1 MEYERE
7 QVAILKRRLEES
19 PRTIQTLFGPRQS
32 GKTTIVKQTL
42 RTLAGPWR
50 YYAVDSPD
58 NDATSSQLHQPAA
71 RRRSATVPRDTNWL
85 IEVWRQARADVAKYG
100 GCVLV
105 FDELQYI
112 PDWSSTVK
120 GLWDKDR
127 WEELPLHVVILGS
140 APMSI
145 QSSLNESMAGQFEVI
160 DVRHWSFGEMKT
172 AFGLDLDQY
181 VYFGGNPGAMR
192 LTETWP
198 PHWRDYEPRWR
209 RYVTTSLIEPAIEK
223 DVLAMTR
230 VDKPALI
237 RRLFELG
244 AAYSGQILPL
254 HRMLGELQD
263 AGNATTLA
271 RYLDLLSRIGL
282 LTGLQKYPPSTLRIR
297 NSPPKFNVLDTALM
311 SVGSNRSFEDAKA
324 DRSFWGCLVESA
336 VGAHL
341 LNTCNPAT
349 RVLYWREAS
358 DEVDFVLQSGLR
370 SVAIEVKTGSRV
382 RSSRGMRIFEERF
395 RPHRTLLVTERGQP
409 HGSIPLGIFLSRPAS
424 AWFRSEFVQ
433 RNCTEIGEGQGREEA
448 SKPLSDFDSA
458 PAYVLL
464 GDPGMGKTTSFREAC
479 RNLGEQA
486 HFISARDFITLDAAH
501 HPEWR
506 RKTLFIDGLDEIRA
520 GSDDARTP
528 LDDVRRQLDRLGQP
542 RFRLSCR
549 EADWLGTNDRERLEA
564 VAPDGEVAVLRLR
577 PLTKKEA
584 VKVVESRFYL
594 PDGNRLLDMAKQRGL
609 GDLIRNPQN
618 LELLAAG
625 VQAGEWPESR
635 AELFEFACRHL
646 ASEPNDEH
654 LNAGV
659 RRAAPDL
666 LLETAG
672 RLCSFLLLSGTTGVR
687 LSPPETGS
695 ATGYRPADLIDPPP
709 QAASPGDAEAW
720 SRRQRAALSSRLF
733 RAAAEPAPAERC
745 FEPAHRHIAE
755 FLAGRYLAQQIDGGL
770 PAARVVSM
778 VTSGDGGVVTEH
790 RGLSAWLAAHS
801 QPARSA
807 LIQRDPLGVGLYG
820 DIVGFSTDEKRALLL
835 AAFHEARRLD
845 SLLHGAAAFAP
856 LASPAL
862 EAEQREKLKATPETG
877 VDQLSVE
884 FLLRVLQHG
893 GPVATLVKPIRAILY
908 GKGWRR
914 EVTWAALDAFI
925 RQCAD
930 PAARTREL
938 KDVLRDVQGGSLDD
952 MHNELSATVL
962 GELYPETIGPA
973 EIWRHLARCQPTS
986 AFGRHHYFW
995 THTINERTPD
1005 EDIATLLDALAK
1017 QRPDLALVDN
1027 GFGDG
1032 RAAAE
1037 SLLARAL
1044 ELEGDKLSPER
1055 LYAWLNAPA
1064 RTDEEFHELRVSHDV
1079 SKAVSEHSDPTPPP
1093 SGETQEAWDSASR
1106 VRSWLEAH
1114 PDAYKAALLEGICR
1128 YTDERDLHNRVEL
1141 AKEYLRHAQ
1150 PPPDFGLWCLEQA
1163 KAVVDARPELGR
1175 WLYSEARE
1183 RGEQGEEGLS
1193 RQLLVEAA
1201 EEHPSL
1207 RPATRDLEAA
1217 NELREARRHDQAAGD
1232 AFQKQRRRR
1241 EQEWL
1246 DAVRGKVPALE
1257 ANRGAPALLYRLANR
1272 WLQRFQD
1279 QPRHLFDWLK
1289 EELANEEDLAA
1300 AVATG
1305 LHGVLERED
1314 VPDAKEILRLHGEDR
1329 MHYLST
1335 PFLVSLDERDLVDSR
1350 FVDGITAHRKRQACA
1365 FYFTVLTSR
1374 DAHPNWYR
1382 RLLERETGLVADVLL
1397 PLARADLRRGVENV
1411 PHMWD
1416 LAHDDGH
1423 ADLACLVC
1431 LPLLRAFPVRC
1442 HERQLPNLIRLL
1454 WAALRHADRDK
1465 LIRIIE
1471 RKLAARSMTVNQRA
1485 HWLAAGVIAHP
1496 DLYADRLAEFIDGHE
1511 LRARQLARFLWS
1523 EYPALLRPAE
1533 LPPHALEVLVRQ
1545 SGAAYAVSDLAE
1557 RPSHG
1562 YDNARGRHN
1571 AQPESVLWRIPDLI
1585 ESLAASPESEA
1596 GKALRRLASD
1606 ETLHRWRD
1614 QLREARDR
1622 QAVISRDSSYRR
1634 PELDQVRTTLD
1645 NLAPANAADLAALAL
1660 HRLDELSRTIRHSN
1674 TNNWRQFW
1682 NEDEYGRPTGPKREE
1697 SCRDALL
1704 SHLER
1709 LLPAEVEAQ
1718 PEGRYA
1724 ADRRADIRL
1733 SCPGFHVPIEIKKQS
1748 HADLYRA
1755 ARDQLVAKYAQD
1767 PATGGHGIFLAL
1779 WFGDPRNTPLDDTAT
1794 RPDSAEE
1801 LRQRL
1806 EACLA
1811 RQLPRQ
1817 QLRKI
1822 AVRVIDVSKP

>member
-7 QVAILKRRLEES
+7 QVAILKRRLEEP

-42 RTLAGPWR
+42 RTLASHWR

-58 NDATSSQLHQPAA
+58 NDATSRQINEPTA
-71 RRRSATVPRDTNWL
+71 RRRSPTAPRDTNWL
-85 IEVWRQARADVAKYG
+85 TEVWGLARADAAKHG
-100 GCVLV
+100 GSVLV
-105 FDELQYI
+105 FDELQCI

-145 QSSLNESMAGQFEVI
+145 QSSLNESMAGRFEVI

-282 LTGLQKYPPSTLRIR
+282 LTGLQKYSPSTLRIR

-324 DRSFWGCLVESA
+324 DRSFWGRLVESA

-382 RSSRGMRIFEERF
+382 RSSRGMRIFKERF
-395 RPHRTLLVTERGQP
+395 RAHRTLLVTESGEP
-409 HGSIPLGIFLSRPAS
+409 HGSIPLEIFLSRPAS

-433 RNCTEIGEGQGREEA
+433 RSCTEIGERQGREEA

-486 HFISARDFITLDAAH
+486 QFISARDFITLDAAH

-577 PLTKKEA
+577 HLTEKEA
-584 VKVVESRFYL
+584 VKVVESRSYL
-594 PDGNRLLDMAKQRGL
+594 ADGNRFLDMAKQRGL

-625 VQAGEWPESR
+625 VRAGEWPENR

-646 ASEPNDEH
+646 ASEPNEEH

-687 LSPPETGS
+687 LSSPETGS
-695 ATGYRPADLIDPPP
+695 ATGYRPADLVDPPP
-709 QAASPGDAEAW
+709 PAASPGDAEAW

-733 RAAAEPAPAERC
+733 RAAAEAPPAERC
-745 FEPAHRHIAE
+745 FEPAQRHVAE
-755 FLAGRYLAQQIDGGL
+755 FLAGRYLAQRIEDGL

-778 VTSGDGGVVTEH
+778 VTARDGGVATAQ

-801 QPARSA
+801 KPARSQ
-807 LIQRDPLGVGLYG
+807 LIERDPIGVGLYG
-820 DIVGFSTDEKRALLL
+820 DLAPFASNEKQLLIEALTR
-835 AAFHEARRLD
+835 EGRRLH
-845 SLLHGAAAFAP
+845 SLSHRAAAAFAP

-862 EAEQREKLKATPETG
+862 EAELRARLSAIPGGDE
-877 VDQLSVE
+877 DQLSTE
-884 FLLRVLQHG
+884 FLLNVLRHG
-893 GPVATLVKPIRAILY
+893 RLMPGLAEAILAVVY
-908 GKGWRR
+908 EPAWWPR
-914 EVTWAALDAFI
+914 VAFCALEAFVE
-925 RQCAD
+925 QCAD
-930 PAARTREL
+930 VSVRNAEL
-938 KDVLRDVQGGSLDD
+938 RKLLTAIHEDAVSDPD
-952 MHNELSATVL
+952 NELMGRVL
-962 GELYPETIGPA
+962 DRLYPDAIPPT
-973 EIWRHLARCQPTS
+973 EIWSHLGRSKPTKLI
-986 AFGRHHYFW
+986 GRHRIFW
-995 THTINERTPD
+995 SQRIEERTPD
-1005 EDIATLLDALAK
+1005 AGI
-1017 QRPDLALVDN
+1017 PDLM
-1027 GFGDG
+1027 DG
-1032 RAAAE
+1032 LARHAPE
-1037 SLLARAL
+1037 LRSVLSRWEFPVVVIRLLARAL
-1044 ELEGDKLSPER
+1044 RSHGGTAEPARIYDWLS
-1055 LYAWLNAPA
+1055 APA
-1064 RTDEEFHELRVSHDV
+1064 NNHEPFWGLDNTPM
-1079 SKAVSEHSDPTPPP
+1079 AQEHLFDI
-1093 SGETQEAWDSASR
+1093 R
-1106 VRSWLEAH
+1106 RWLEEH
-1114 PDAYKAALLEGICR
+1114 PAALKAALLEGLLRCA
-1128 YTDERDLHNRVEL
+1128 DDDDLHGKALKILMRFHGAE
-1141 AKEYLRHAQ
+1141 
-1150 PPPDFGLWCLEQA
+1150 PPDFGAWSLEQA
-1163 KAVVDARPELGR
+1163 RSLADSHPALAKLMFRRAQHRLHT
-1175 WLYSEARE
+1175 
-1183 RGEQGEEGLS
+1183 GETSPGLS
-1193 RQLLVEAA
+1193 QELLDECLQ
-1201 EEHPSL
+1201 EHPEW
-1207 RPATRDLEAA
+1207 RPSPAPKPESETG
-1217 NELREARRHDQAAGD
+1217 NELRKPAWRRHEAGWANVTGRVTRSTVAD
-1232 AFQKQRRRR
+1232 ERERRRR
-1241 EQEWL
+1241 QWL
-1246 DAVRGKVPALE
+1246 KELRAEVPALRE
-1257 ANRGAPALLYRLANR
+1257 NRGNPALLHDLASEWFQGVAWRRESLLERLSAK
-1272 WLQRFQD
+1272 FG
-1279 QPRHLFDWLK
+1279 
-1289 EELANEEDLAA
+1289 AEEDLAA
-1300 AVATG
+1300 AAHEAIRKVI
-1305 LHGVLERED
+1305 ERD
-1314 VPDAKEILRLHGEDR
+1314 DLPDETEILRLRGKSRMSWLAMPFLAALEDR
-1329 MHYLST
+1329 DRQQDE
-1335 PFLVSLDERDLVDSR
+1335 PIGLDEQ
-1350 FVDGITAHRKRQACA
+1350 KRRVALA
-1365 FYFTVLTSR
+1365 FHYCVPVGRNF
-1374 DAHPNWYR
+1374 PPKWYR
-1382 RLLERETGLVADVLL
+1382 RLIADDPELVASVFLPFARTELRGGREHVAGFPELL
-1397 PLARADLRRGVENV
+1397 HDEDHAALAR
-1411 PHMWD
+1411 
-1416 LAHDDGH
+1416 
-1423 ADLACLVC
+1423 LVS
-1431 LPLLRAFPVRC
+1431 LPLLRSFPVRC
-1442 HERQLPNLIRLL
+1442 PARQFPDLIRLL
-1454 WAALRHADRDK
+1454 WTALRNADRRK
-1465 LIRIIE
+1465 LIELIQK
-1471 RKLAARSMTVNQRA
+1471 KLAGKSMTVAQRV
-1485 HWLAAGVIAHP
+1485 HWLAAGLIAAP
-1496 DLYADRLAEFIDGHE
+1496 EAFADPLDRFVDGKE
-1511 LRARQLARFLWS
+1511 LRGRQLANFLRS
-1523 EYPALLRPAE
+1523 EELFRPEDAT
-1533 LPPHALEVLVRQ
+1533 PTALEVLVRQ
-1545 SGAAYAVSDLAE
+1545 LALAIGPIE
-1557 RPSHG
+1557 FEDG
-1562 YDNARGRHN
+1562 
-1571 AQPESVLWRIPDLI
+1571 PEDESQWTVWHLPDLI
-1585 ESLAASPESEA
+1585 RQLTTSPEPESA
-1596 GKALRRLASD
+1596 AALHRLAND
-1606 ETLHRWRD
+1606 ERLSHWRHHLRIAYDRKVVADRDASYELPALEAVRATLNN
-1614 QLREARDR
+1614 A
-1622 QAVISRDSSYRR
+1622 
-1634 PELDQVRTTLD
+1634 
-1645 NLAPANAADLAALAL
+1645 APANAADLAALVL
-1660 HRLDELSRTIRHSN
+1660 DRLDELAPSIRNSD
-1674 TNNWRQFW
+1674 TNDWRPYW
-1682 NEDEYGRPTGPKREE
+1682 NYTENGTLAPNGANP
-1697 SCRDALL
+1697 CRDNLL
-1704 SHLER
+1704 RQLQP
-1709 LLPAEVEAQ
+1709 LLPEAVTL
-1718 PEGRYA
+1718 PEAPAPGS
-1724 ADRRADIRL
+1724 RRSDITLYCRD
-1733 SCPGFHVPIEIKKQS
+1733 FKVPIEAKKQS
-1748 HADLYRA
+1748 HKALWHA
-1755 ARDQLVAKYAQD
+1755 ARDQLVAKYTID
-1767 PATGGHGIFLAL
+1767 PATDGYGIYLVF
-1779 WFGDPRNTPLDDTAT
+1779 WFGGQEKTPLDETGT
-1794 RPDSAEE
+1794 RPDSPEE

-1806 EACLA
+1806 ENCLA
-1811 RQLPRQ
+1811 RQLPPQ